1 MTRTSAP
8 TPTSPPDFQAF
19 QRAFG
24 RHLRD
29 PHHTPRPAGVPA
41 RRMAVYNELLFNNLC
56 GFLDACFPVC
66 HRLLGERRWRRL
78 NRTFYRDWP
87 LHTPWFREIPRE
99 FTRYLAEA
107 DIAQPRPPWLAELAH
122 YEWIELALDT
132 LDAPLPPHDPAG
144 DLLAAP
150 IALNPASRVL
160 AYHWPVHCIGPD
172 YRPRKPRPTQLVVYR
187 DADDDIQ
194 FSEINPV
201 TARLLVLLGDAAHTG
216 ESALRQIATEI
227 NHPDPARL
235 LAFGADLLDQ
245 LRAQGIVLGVLR

>member
-1 MTRTSAP
+1 MD
-8 TPTSPPDFQAF
+8 TPAFQDF

-29 PHHTPRPAGVPA
+29 PHHAPRPPGVPA

-66 HRLLGERRWRRL
+66 RALLGEKRWRRL

-107 DIAQPRPPWLAELAH
+107 DIALPRPRWLAELAH

-132 LDAPLPPHDPAG
+132 LDAPLPAHDPAG
-144 DLLAAP
+144 DLLTSA

-160 AYHWPVHCIGPD
+160 AYAWPVHRIGTD
-172 YRPRKPRPTQLVVYR
+172 YRPRQPRPTHLVVYR
-187 DADDDIQ
+187 DTDDEIQ
-194 FSEINPV
+194 FTEINPV
-201 TARLLVLLGDAAHTG
+201 TARLLALLGEAAHTG
-216 ESALRQIATEI
+216 ESALRQIADELR
-227 NHPDPARL
+227 HPDPAQLR
-235 LAFGADLLDQ
+235 AFGAALLEQ
-245 LRAQGIVLGVLR
+245 LRAQGIILGAAR